1 MARAAACSRGSPTCC
16 NSARRWSSPVEKRDA
31 DVKTNWMEPSS
42 DLTSLSAGREK
53 TEKQKGIYRNKLDF
67 KFILK
72 QENNVDDSLKETS
85 RRSFPSSQTQ
95 SRIEP
100 FAMANFSAKLH

>member
-1 MARAAACSRGSPTCC
+1 M
-16 NSARRWSSPVEKRDA
+16 
-31 DVKTNWMEPSS
+31 
-42 DLTSLSAGREK
+42 
-53 TEKQKGIYRNKLDF
+53 DF

-100 FAMANFSAKLH
+100 FAMANFFRETTLKFGEG